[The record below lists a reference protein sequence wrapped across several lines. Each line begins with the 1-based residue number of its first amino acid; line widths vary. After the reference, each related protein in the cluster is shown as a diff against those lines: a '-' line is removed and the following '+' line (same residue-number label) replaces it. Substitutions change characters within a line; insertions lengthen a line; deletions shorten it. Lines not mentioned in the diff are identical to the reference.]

1 MTQIYHLFRQILS
14 GTCTIENAIKYKIIG
29 FGIAIVHLIFTI
41 VFGVCHVIPL
51 FLYNVAITIFYFY
64 LSFIA
69 LKKKRYTLIYIVTV
83 VEVLS
88 HSTMASL
95 LMGWN
100 FGFMIYTIAIIPVA
114 FYLTYTLP
122 HFQGSIT
129 APVVSSAAVMICYI
143 LVRAICGR
151 CEPFYKGDYPDN
163 LPVSFYYFNTMVT
176 FTLLLS
182 FSILFALEIRYMQR
196 QLEQENHT
204 LGEIANYDPLTHL
217 LNRRSMD
224 TRLKHVMENA
234 VATGRPFSLIMADLD
249 DFKKVNDT
257 FGHDC
262 GDEVLITIAD
272 IITRNLREEDCVCR
286 WGGEEILIL
295 INADLDVSGKVAER
309 IRKEVEETIISYKEK
324 EVRVT
329 VTLGVAAYQEGI
341 EIPVMIERADRKL
354 YMGKNNGKNQVV
366 A

>member
-1 MTQIYHLFRQILS
+1 MTQLNHLFRQILS
-14 GTCTIENAIKYKIIG
+14 GTCTIENAVKYKIIG

-95 LMGWN
+95 LMGWH
-100 FGFMIYTIAIIPVA
+100 FGFMIYTIAVIPVA

-122 HFQGSIT
+122 HFEGSIV
-129 APVVSSAAVMICYI
+129 APVISSTAVVVCYM
-143 LVRAICGR
+143 LVRVICGR
-151 CEPFYKGDYPDN
+151 CEPFYKGNYPDN
-163 LPVSFYYFNTMVT
+163 LPAGLYYFNSMVT
-176 FTLLLS
+176 FILMVS

-196 QLEQENHT
+196 QLEQENHK

-217 LNRRSMD
+217 LNRRSMNMKLD
-224 TRLKHVMENA
+224 YVMEKA
-234 VATGRPFSLIMADLD
+234 VSAKKPFSLIMADLD

-257 FGHDC
+257 YGHDC
-262 GDEVLITIAD
+262 GDGVLITISD
-272 IITRNLREEDCVCR
+272 IITRNLREEDSVCR

-295 INADLDVSGKVAER
+295 MNANTEVSGKVAER
-309 IRKEVEETIISYKEK
+309 IRKEVEETRIHYKEN
-324 EVRVT
+324 EVQVT
-329 VTLGVAAYQEGI
+329 ITLGVAAYQEGMD
-341 EIPVMIERADRKL
+341 IPAMIENADQKL
-354 YMGKNNGKNQVV
+354 YQGKNNGKNQVV
-366 A
+366 V